1 MKRKQRGQDIK
12 YPLNLMHNRGTDKTN
27 YSKDGGGGVKYNKEK
42 TKTTSAVQ
50 YFLCVEEELSGR
62 TVSV

>member
-12 YPLNLMHNRGTDKTN
+12 YPLNLMHNRGMDKTN
-27 YSKDGGGGVKYNKEK
+27 YSKDGGVKYNKEK

>member
-27 YSKDGGGGVKYNKEK
+27 YSKDGGGVKYNKEK

-50 YFLCVEEELSGR
+50 YFLCVEEELSGQ